1 MATVRRLPI
10 HSAVLDASALTAAA
24 EERSEVRRVLRTWQE
39 DGTDLLT
46 TAAALTEVLRGHPRD
61 VLIHRLLASLN
72 VRVVDEGLGRHAGER
87 IGQRKVRGNVT
98 LDALI
103 AELASS
109 LPRPVVVLTSDM
121 EDMAALVD
129 DDVMVLDIA
138 A

>member
-1 MATVRRLPI
+1 MGTPRIARNI
-10 HSAVLDASALTAAA
+10 VLDASALSEAAQ
-24 EERSEVRRVLRTWQE
+24 EGEQLRLQLRRAVKRGAVLH
-39 DGTDLLT
+39 T
-46 TAAALTEVLRGHPRD
+46 TAATLTEVLRGHPRD

-72 VRVVDEGLGRHAGER
+72 VRVVDELLGRHAGER
-87 IGQRKVRGNVT
+87 IGRRAVKGNVT

-109 LPRPVVVLTSDM
+109 LPRPVVVLTSDI
-121 EDMAALVD
+121 EDMTALAD

>member
-1 MATVRRLPI
+1 MGTPRIARNV
-10 HSAVLDASALTAAA
+10 VLDASALSEAAQEGA
-24 EERSEVRRVLRTWQE
+24 QLRLQLRRAVKR
-39 DGTDLLT
+39 GSLLHT
-46 TAAALTEVLRGHPRD
+46 TAANLTEVLRGHPRD
-61 VLIHRLLASLN
+61 ASIHRLLASLN
-72 VRVVDEGLGRHAGER
+72 VRVVDERLGRHAGER
-87 IGQRKVRGNVT
+87 IGQRKVRGDVT
-98 LDALI
+98 LDALV

>member
-1 MATVRRLPI
+1 ML
-10 HSAVLDASALTAAA
+10 H
-24 EERSEVRRVLRTWQE
+24 
-39 DGTDLLT
+39 T
-46 TAAALTEVLRGHPRD
+46 TAATLTEVLRGHPRD

-72 VRVVDEGLGRHAGER
+72 VRVVDERLGRHAGER

-98 LDALI
+98 LDALV

-121 EDMAALVD
+121 ADMTTLVD